1 VLQHVDLTSAFASA
15 LTTNSIDDRVIGSAF
30 EPEEGK
36 DALGITITRRS
47 MKGGD
52 AASYDDSAPG
62 MVSYVELSSCLLDSF
77 Q

>member
-1 VLQHVDLTSAFASA
+1 VLQHVDLTSAFAST

-52 AASYDDSAPG
+52 AASYG
-62 MVSYVELSSCLLDSF
+62 KLCRVVELF
-77 Q
+77 T